1 MSKFIDWLLPEG
13 KLTNEEILREI
24 ESLELNQELVHKNYH
39 RNMAEVLRAM
49 EVQTNSIRGL
59 MAEVSEL
66 RSRLK
71 SLEVEVLLLDEDYQ
85 EFQQGSK
92 ANFLNIAMRTKLKPK
107 DLVSFPKGFE
117 KYMEDVEDL
126 AAETLTNLPE

>member
-1 MSKFIDWLLPEG
+1 MDWLFPED
-13 KLTNEEILREI
+13 KLREEFMQFI
-24 ESLELNQELVHKNYH
+24 YDIELNQELVHKNYH
-39 RNMAEVLRAM
+39 RNIAEVLRAM
-49 EVQTNSIRGL
+49 EVQTNSIKEL

-71 SLEVEVLLLDEDYQ
+71 SLEVEVILLDEDYQ
-85 EFQQGSK
+85 EFQQGTK
-92 ANFLNIAMRTKLKPK
+92 TNFLNIGMRTKLKPK

-126 AAETLTNLPE
+126 AAETLTNQEG